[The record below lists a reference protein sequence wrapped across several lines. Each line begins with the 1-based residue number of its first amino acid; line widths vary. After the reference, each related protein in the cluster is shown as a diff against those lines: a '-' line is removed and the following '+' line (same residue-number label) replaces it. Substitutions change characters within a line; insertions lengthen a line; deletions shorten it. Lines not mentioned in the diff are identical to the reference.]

1 MSLSDLS
8 IREFLDELASPSP
21 APGGGS
27 AAALAGAIGA
37 SLVEMVCRLTI
48 GRKNYLDVSA
58 EFESILP
65 QAETKRRELIA
76 LMEADASAY
85 SRVITAYKLPKDTP
99 EEQTKR
105 EGDIQAALKEAA
117 DVPFQI
123 TRSCAEVLAL
133 AQPLAAKG
141 NKNAASDAGAAAL
154 LAEAGMRAAALNV
167 EINLIL
173 IKDDGHERDLRERL
187 AAFTQG
193 RSEQKEQIV
202 ATVRERM

>member
-1 MSLSDLS
+1 MPLSDLS

-37 SLVEMVCRLTI
+37 ALVAMVCRLTI
-48 GRKNYLDVSA
+48 GRKNYLDVSP
-58 EFESILP
+58 ELESLLP
-65 QAETKRRELIA
+65 QAESRRLELLS
-76 LMEADASAY
+76 LMEADANAY

-99 EEQTKR
+99 EDQTER
-105 EGDIQAALKEAA
+105 EKAIQAALKDAA

-123 TRSCAEVLAL
+123 TRACAEVLAL
-133 AQPLAAKG
+133 AQPVAAKG

-173 IKDDGHERDLRERL
+173 IKDGDHERELRERL
-187 AAFTQG
+187 ATFTQG

-202 ATVRERM
+202 TTVRERM